1 MKIQS
6 GIINTVNE
14 LWLVKSLILRKL
26 TPTILLNQYNFSL
39 PSKYSSSYHRHTC
52 REYNKNPQLVKLQK
66 KKKKGTDYGFS
77 APSDTS
83 TVPIPK
89 VQGT

>member
-66 KKKKGTDYGFS
+66 KKKKMNIQWIL
-77 APSDTS
+77 S
-83 TVPIPK
+83 TKLYKNSP
-89 VQGT
+89 